1 MDDYHW
7 HSLLSLLGHQL
18 ASNVISLFLLQIIL
32 LQFLEV
38 SFLMLCSF
46 VGTRLFFRKAVSFT
60 FPLA

>member
-7 HSLLSLLGHQL
+7 YSLLSLLGHQL

-46 VGTRLFFRKAVSFT
+46 VGTPSF
-60 FPLA
+60 LS